1 MTTSTSARHRKAARP
16 LTPIATVAPAARRGM
31 AVAAFSG
38 LALTMLASGANAAGA
53 TEASASAGSL
63 EAAGVGAI
71 AAQARD
77 ALATNEVITAGEVA
91 TLADVEAVAE
101 VSVAAPQAPAAEAET
116 EATTTQETAEAAA
129 PAVAVAAPENASA
142 SSIVAIALQYQ
153 GVPYVSGGTTPA
165 GWDCSGFVQ
174 YVYAQAG
181 ISLPRTSYAQGAAG
195 TLVSAAEAQPG
206 DIVYYGHHVGIYVG
220 NGMMIDAGTPSTGT
234 VYRAVYGSPI
244 GYVRIG

>member
-1 MTTSTSARHRKAARP
+1 
-16 LTPIATVAPAARRGM
+16 
-31 AVAAFSG
+31 
-38 LALTMLASGANAAGA
+38 
-53 TEASASAGSL
+53 
-63 EAAGVGAI
+63 
-71 AAQARD
+71 
-77 ALATNEVITAGEVA
+77 
-91 TLADVEAVAE
+91 
-101 VSVAAPQAPAAEAET
+101 
-116 EATTTQETAEAAA
+116 
-129 PAVAVAAPENASA
+129 VAAPENASA

-244 GYVRIG
+244 GYVPIG